1 MSLATQRK
9 LMMKRILVSTFA
21 CMMVL
26 LNLVVADVAQAQPLV
41 AISFP
46 GLQSVDLSQQKEL
59 LEQLETDILPQIES
73 ILSPEQRQ
81 QFKTAVTD
89 GTSFRKAF
97 KSLALTPDQK
107 AKLGTLFKSLPKR
120 DIFTSL
126 TPEQKKQ
133 IFMKKTELF
142 MPTPEELANFK
153 AKKGG

>member
-1 MSLATQRK
+1 
-9 LMMKRILVSTFA
+9 
-21 CMMVL
+21 MVL
-26 LNLVVADVAQAQPLV
+26 LNLVVADVAQAQPLG

-46 GLQSVDLSQQKEL
+46 GLQKVDLTQQKEL
-59 LEQLETDILPQIES
+59 LEQLETDILPQLES

-81 QFKTAVTD
+81 QFKTAVAD
-89 GTSFRKAF
+89 GTSFRKTF
-97 KSLALTPDQK
+97 KLLALTPDQK

-133 IFMKKTELF
+133 IFMKKELF
-142 MPTPEELANFK
+142 MPTPEELADFK